1 MLKHVKVFGHK
12 NGFYT
17 KTSSED
23 ENIKREFCF
32 KLKTN
37 VQLDLFLLIK
47 LKNTCSY
54 KHAIVKEILQ
64 HIALKMNQVL
74 ICNGINIFVF
84 YLKGIKGM

>member
-32 KLKTN
+32 KLKIN
-37 VQLDLFLLIK
+37 VQLDRFLLIK

-54 KHAIVKEILQ
+54 KNAIVKEILQ
-64 HIALKMNQVL
+64 HIELKQESSIDL
-74 ICNGINIFVF
+74 
-84 YLKGIKGM
+84 

>member
-1 MLKHVKVFGHK
+1 MLKHVKVFGHN

-47 LKNTCSY
+47 LKII
-54 KHAIVKEILQ
+54 HVVI
-64 HIALKMNQVL
+64 KMN
-74 ICNGINIFVF
+74 C
-84 YLKGIKGM
+84 KGDIATH

>member
-1 MLKHVKVFGHK
+1 MTSKASCNKIEKWTISEVFFYSITVLKHVKVFGHK

-54 KHAIVKEILQ
+54 KNAIVK
-64 HIALKMNQVL
+64 
-74 ICNGINIFVF
+74 
-84 YLKGIKGM
+84 